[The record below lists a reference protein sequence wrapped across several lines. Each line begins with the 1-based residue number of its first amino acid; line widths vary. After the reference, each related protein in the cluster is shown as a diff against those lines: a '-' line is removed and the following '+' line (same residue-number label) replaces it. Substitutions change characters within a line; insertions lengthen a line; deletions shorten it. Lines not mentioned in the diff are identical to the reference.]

1 MPIVAAPVNVIVPVV
16 LVRVTVVA
24 TVVLWNVTPP
34 DLVIVIVPILVPTA
48 PDTVTAPVVLMVR
61 FDEPDE

>member
-1 MPIVAAPVNVIVPVV
+1 MLPKVPSVMVMVAALTV
-16 LVRVTVVA
+16 LE
-24 TVVLWNVTPP
+24 NVTPP